1 MFVFGFTKK
10 SVRVWHGRCLKK
22 YLTELEGMLF
32 AGNLKISTNEDEHAT
47 GWTRG
52 LAIDGGDVVLALLEG
67 EGGELSDDV
76 G

>member
-1 MFVFGFTKK
+1 ME
-10 SVRVWHGRCLKK
+10 H
-22 YLTELEGMLF
+22 LTELEGMLF
-32 AGNLKISTNEDEHAT
+32 AGNLKISTDEDEHAT

-52 LAIDGGDVVLALLEG
+52 LAIDGSDVVLALLEG